1 MERTPTRRQANKS
14 YLTPKGKALS
24 WITRI
29 HRILY
34 MGSFGL
40 VGHTIF
46 QRAEK
51 GAGFLLRPMNVLLL
65 TTTGR
70 TTGRARTAPLPYFEY
85 DGRMFVVGSFA
96 GGAAH
101 PAWFCNLCAKPDVT
115 VQIGTKKRRARAVPL
130 AGQERQRY
138 WERLADDWPRYR
150 LYQEGTPR
158 EIPIVEI
165 VQDRP

>member
-1 MERTPTRRQANKS
+1 MQPIPPRRQANKS

-29 HRILY
+29 HRVLY
-34 MGSFGL
+34 TASFGL

-70 TTGRARTAPLPYFEY
+70 TTGLARTVPLPYFEY
-85 DGRMFVVGSFA
+85 DGRTFIVGSFA
-96 GGAAH
+96 GGDAH
-101 PAWFCNLCAKPDVT
+101 PAWFGNLCVRPDVT
-115 VQIGTKKRRARAVPL
+115 VQTGTKKRRARAVPL
-130 AGQERQRY
+130 AGQERQLY
-138 WERLADDWPRYR
+138 WGRLADDWPRYR

-158 EIPIVEI
+158 EIPLVEI
-165 VQDRP
+165 VEERR